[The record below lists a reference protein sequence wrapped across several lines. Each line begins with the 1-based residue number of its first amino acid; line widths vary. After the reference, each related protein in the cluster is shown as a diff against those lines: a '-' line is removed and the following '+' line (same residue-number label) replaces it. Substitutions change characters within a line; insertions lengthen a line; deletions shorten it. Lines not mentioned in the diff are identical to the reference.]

1 MNLSLS
7 FALFEKFKAFILR
20 GPWKTK
26 FYFEWRKGG
35 NFGKFEEF
43 CILLI
48 IRVLGGFY
56 FPENIFWKMK
66 NAFHIPSVKRRL
78 SHI

>member
-20 GPWKTK
+20 GLWKTK

-56 FPENIFWKMK
+56 FPENIFWKMSRHRP
-66 NAFHIPSVKRRL
+66 NPAL
-78 SHI
+78 STTLTQK